1 MNNPESQLNAL
12 VFGTLAAIGIPR
24 NAIAVLKGKGDW
36 TVYSVASLLQGWDEG
51 GPKSVLRYSLQSRKK
66 GPSDKFV
73 AEAKQLLNH
82 LENTVREQLDAKGT
96 V

>member
-1 MNNPESQLNAL
+1 MSPDSQLNRAVFSSL
-12 VFGTLAAIGIPR
+12 VSIGIPR
-24 NAIAVLKGKGDW
+24 NAIGVLKGKGDW
-36 TVYSVASLLQGWDEG
+36 SVYSLASLLQGWDQG
-51 GPKSVLRYSLQSRKK
+51 GVNNVLRYSLQSRKK
-66 GPSDKFV
+66 GPSAKFV